1 MLKAELLA
9 DDGILIVHP
18 QAPLAAE
25 DFRSVAAVVDP
36 YIESHGKLHGILIQ
50 ADKFPG
56 WQDFASFVSHLQFIR
71 DHHKVVAKVAA
82 VSDSSFLSIAPSIA
96 SHFVRAEVKH
106 FPASDYA
113 AALNWLKT
121 GVPT

>member
-71 DHHKVVAKVAA
+71 DHHKVVVFKV
-82 VSDSSFLSIAPSIA
+82 
-96 SHFVRAEVKH
+96 
-106 FPASDYA
+106 
-113 AALNWLKT
+113 
-121 GVPT
+121 